1 MRIDESN
8 VFAIGGLLD
17 EGVLAVHGKDGEDE
31 VVFEIGE
38 LMWGSDGT
46 GEGEAWCQ
54 VGEWE
59 GWFQK
64 GMGAR
69 VSFFLLF
76 WFDCESLGGFL
87 LIWGLGTDDG
97 MCVSV

>member
-38 LMWGSDGT
+38 LMWGSEGAGD
-46 GEGEAWCQ
+46 GEAWCH

-59 GWFQK
+59 GGFQE

-69 VSFFLLF
+69 VSFISFLF
-76 WFDCESLGGFL
+76 WCLMVGVCEVLSVL
-87 LIWGLGTDDG
+87 LI
-97 MCVSV
+97 